1 VARYVIPFRPNG
13 KTRLG
18 DPQLALCMVHDVIA
32 AAERVSDEPVIA
44 DGLGG
49 LGDAVS
55 AALSTI
61 EGPVTIVNGDCPCV
75 TPEELEE
82 LTANA
87 PALVTARDGTTN
99 AIALRDTTDFM
110 SLYGPGSA
118 ERFEAHLGARRL
130 DLPGLR
136 DDVDT
141 WDDLQRVRVRV
152 GSHTRAYLQRLDHAR
167 AS

>member
-18 DPQLALCMVHDVIA
+18 DPRLALCMAGDVIA
-32 AAERVSDEPVIA
+32 AAARLSDDPIVA

-49 LGDAVS
+49 QGHAV
-55 AALSTI
+55 ALVLATVK
-61 EGPVTIVNGDCPCV
+61 GAVTIVNGACPCAMS
-75 TPEELEE
+75 EELEE

-87 PALVTARDGTTN
+87 PALVAARDGTTN
-99 AIALRDTTDFM
+99 AIALREAADFV

-118 ERFEAHLGARRL
+118 DRFEAHLGARRL

-141 WDDLQRVRVRV
+141 WDDLERVRARV
-152 GSHTRAYLQRLDHAR
+152 GRRTRAYLQQLEHAQ

>member
-18 DPQLALCMVHDVIA
+18 DPRLAVCMVDDVIGA
-32 AAERVSDEPVIA
+32 VMRVSDEPLIA
-44 DGLGG
+44 DDRGG
-49 LGDAVS
+49 LGEAVS
-55 AALSTI
+55 AALATLS
-61 EGPVTIVNGDCPCV
+61 GAVTIVNGDCPCV
-75 TPEELEE
+75 TSEELEE

-87 PALVTARDGTTN
+87 PALVAARDGTTN
-99 AIALRDTTDFM
+99 AIALADAKDFAA
-110 SLYGPGSA
+110 LYGPGSA

-141 WDDLQRVRVRV
+141 WDDLERVRARV
-152 GSHTRAYLQRLDHAR
+152 GTHTQGYLQQLERAR